1 MLRLG
6 RLCAGPLKRHATTN
20 ELGLAFG
27 RIGADAA
34 RHVATTSASA
44 GTKKP
49 PPPPPAKGKAT
60 AKSALS
66 PKPRPA
72 TAAAT
77 PTTPPKKEHEPV
89 RPKHGRLTR
98 KARPPRPAKWV
109 KPPPRRSTPRTVQR
123 VARRRAFLS
132 AAFNKP
138 RARVARYRLGFHLLH
153 HAQPLRRGRR
163 GRLSREVRAKFAQQG
178 ELQTRRNRRRMGR
191 PEISLDSPRRWNRPL
206 PVGVLPA
213 YDAALDV
220 IRQDAR
226 LVRKQ
231 AVPLRRQIARLHAIL
246 CGEVP
251 GEKVE
256 GEARRAM
263 EAELEALRAKLR
275 VLDVQSEVN
284 LPEVRW
290 SVANAMA
297 DMSVPSHRHLVEQR
311 WRKDGDLDLLM
322 ERLHQMNVIPDALPV
337 LHPSLDLHVTAR
349 LMPEHFESLM
359 KRNKFQRRVNT
370 FKEVVP
376 GNYLTPRQTRVMPK
390 LYANVFHTDVRLY
403 TMLLVD
409 LDVPDEANQ
418 TYTTFLHWLKPN
430 IPLSATHMGRIPL
443 LNTHT
448 RYIPP
453 HPQRGTPYHRYTLLL
468 LPQPPVQGRYT
479 LNTEALLTAQQAR
492 LTQSIRDTAAQEAQR
507 AKEVARAVGE
517 AMPGTHG
524 RTGRAQHPTHPN
536 AALPH
541 PESGADPLAGVVTQS
556 RRIDVP
562 IIPDDQRLGF
572 NVRAFAKQYGLNG
585 ALGGGAHMWREV
597 WDKYVGAVYRY
608 ELHKTQPV
616 YGRPPRDDP
625 QREAHSAPTRRK
637 YRVA

>member
-6 RLCAGPLKRHATTN
+6 RLCA
-20 ELGLAFG
+20 
-27 RIGADAA
+27 GADAA

-49 PPPPPAKGKAT
+49 PPPLPAKGKAT

-77 PTTPPKKEHEPV
+77 QTTPPKKEHEPI

-98 KARPPRPAKWV
+98 KARPPRPAKW
-109 KPPPRRSTPRTVQR
+109 
-123 VARRRAFLS
+123 
-132 AAFNKP
+132 
-138 RARVARYRLGFHLLH
+138 
-153 HAQPLRRGRR
+153 
-163 GRLSREVRAKFAQQG
+163 
-178 ELQTRRNRRRMGR
+178 TRRNRRRTGR
-191 PEISLDSPRRWNRPL
+191 PAISLDSPRRWNRPL

-226 LVRKQ
+226 QVRKQ

-322 ERLHQMNVIPDALPV
+322 ERLHQMHVIPDALPV

-370 FKEVVP
+370 FKGVVP

-507 AKEVARAVGE
+507 AAE
-517 AMPGTHG
+517 
-524 RTGRAQHPTHPN
+524 
-536 AALPH
+536 
-541 PESGADPLAGVVTQS
+541 
-556 RRIDVP
+556 

-572 NVRAFAKQYGLNG
+572 NIRAFAKQYGLNG

-608 ELHKTQPV
+608 ELRLDIDTAAFPTDKTQPM